1 VGFGLVRS
9 SFVVALLTGASL
21 LGGCSSSDDAL
32 TQALNTRPP
41 DQIYAEADALLSKGK
56 FYDAAGKFEQVDKDH
71 PYSPHA
77 RRAIVM
83 AAYTHY
89 RSGSYDEAIS
99 GAKRYITLHPG
110 TKESALAHH
119 IVASSYYEQI
129 KDPKR
134 DQSRTKRALDSLKT
148 LVRQFPDSK
157 YAPKARNRIKITNDV
172 LAASEM
178 NVGRYYLKRNN
189 QLAAINRFRKVVTE
203 YQTTAHVE
211 EALMRLTEA
220 YMALGIKG
228 EAQTAAAVLGHNFPE
243 SEWYKHSYTL
253 LASDGLAPR
262 ENSGSWISRAIKK
275 INPL

>member
-1 VGFGLVRS
+1 MAIGIVRS
-9 SFVVALLTGASL
+9 GFVVVLLTGASL

-32 TQALNTRPP
+32 SEALNTRPP
-41 DQIYAEADALLSKGK
+41 DQIYSEADALLNKGK
-56 FYDAAGKFEQVDKDH
+56 FYDAASKFEQVDKDH

-89 RSGSYDEAIS
+89 RSGAYDEAIS

-157 YAPKARNRIKITNDV
+157 YAAKARNRIQITNDV

-178 NVGRYYLKRNN
+178 NVGRYYMKRNN
-189 QLAAINRFRKVVTE
+189 QLAAINRFRKVVTD

-228 EAQTAAAVLGHNFPE
+228 EAQTAAAVLGHNFPD
-243 SEWYKHSYTL
+243 SQWYKHSYTL

>member
-1 VGFGLVRS
+1 MGFGFVRS

-262 ENSGSWISRAIKK
+262 ENAGSWISRAIKK

>member
-1 VGFGLVRS
+1 MGFGFVRS
-9 SFVVALLTGASL
+9 GFVVALLTGTSL

-32 TQALNTRPP
+32 SEALNTRPP
-41 DQIYAEADALLSKGK
+41 DQIYAEADALLSRGRY
-56 FYDAAGKFEQVDKDH
+56 YDAAGKFEQVDKDH

-134 DQSRTKRALDSLKT
+134 DQSRTKRALDALKK

-172 LAASEM
+172 LAAAEM
-178 NVGRYYLKRNN
+178 NVGRYYMKRNN
-189 QLAAINRFRKVVTE
+189 QLAAINRFRRVVTE

-228 EAQTAAAVLGHNFPE
+228 EAQTAAAVLGHNFPD

>member
-1 VGFGLVRS
+1 MAKHTART
-9 SFVVALLTGASL
+9 ALFATLLGGAAL
-21 LGGCSSSDDAL
+21 LGGCSSGDKTL
-32 TQALNTRPP
+32 EEALNTRPP
-41 DQIYAEADALLSKGK
+41 GEIYAEADALLSKGNY
-56 FYDAAGKFEQVDKDH
+56 YDAAAKFEEVDKDH

-83 AAYTHY
+83 AAFTHY
-89 RSGSYDEAIS
+89 KGGRYDEAIS
-99 GAKRYITLHPG
+99 SAKRYITLHPG

-157 YAPKARNRIKITNDV
+157 YAIKARNRIRITNDI
-172 LAASEM
+172 LAAAEM
-178 NVGRYYLKRNN
+178 NVGRYYMKRNN
-189 QLAAINRFRKVVTE
+189 QLAAINRFKKVVTD

-228 EAQTAAAVLGHNFPE
+228 EAQTAAAVLGHNFPD
-243 SEWYKHSYTL
+243 SQWYKHSYTL

>member
-1 VGFGLVRS
+1 MAIGIVRS
-9 SFVVALLTGASL
+9 GFVVMLLTGASL

-32 TQALNTRPP
+32 SEALNTRPP
-41 DQIYAEADALLSKGK
+41 DQIYAEADALLNKGK
-56 FYDAAGKFEQVDKDH
+56 YYDAAGKFEQVDKDH

-157 YAPKARNRIKITNDV
+157 YAAKARNRIQITNDV

-178 NVGRYYLKRNN
+178 NVGRYYMKRNN

-228 EAQTAAAVLGHNFPE
+228 EAQTAAAVLGHNFPD
-243 SEWYKHSYTL
+243 SQWYKHSYTL

>member
-1 VGFGLVRS
+1 MAIGLVRS
-9 SFVVALLTGASL
+9 GFVVVLLTGASL

-32 TQALNTRPP
+32 SEALNTRPP
-41 DQIYAEADALLSKGK
+41 DQIYSEADSLLNKGK
-56 FYDAAGKFEQVDKDH
+56 FYDAASKFEQVDKDH

-157 YAPKARNRIKITNDV
+157 YAAKARNRIQITNDV
-172 LAASEM
+172 LAAAEM

-189 QLAAINRFRKVVTE
+189 QLAAINRFRRVVTD

-228 EAQTAAAVLGHNFPE
+228 EAQTAAAVLGHNFPD
-243 SEWYKHSYTL
+243 SQWYKHSYTL